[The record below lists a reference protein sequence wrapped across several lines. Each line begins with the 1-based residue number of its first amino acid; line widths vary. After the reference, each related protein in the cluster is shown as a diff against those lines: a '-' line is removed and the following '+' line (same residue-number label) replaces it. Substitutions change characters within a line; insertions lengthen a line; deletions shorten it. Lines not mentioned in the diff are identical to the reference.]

1 MLDDNEKNK
10 KSKSIKNREIIKN
23 NSSPHFLS
31 QIYEKED
38 FLQDIRTIREYCKDK
53 INKFSSFMKELNI
66 KIDSKI
72 EIIEKNQN
80 KLIELYVDLKRK
92 TEIIEEIQ
100 LFKTKIEEETYTQ
113 KIKLEDLKKEIN
125 DISFKYDKIY
135 IDNFKFPG
143 LIGDKDSRFKN
154 FKEYIFFQI
163 ETTDN
168 LNFEKNEQIN
178 VTKQL
183 ERRFEENISF
193 LVKQIEKSEKI
204 SKLYVDNNK
213 KYLENII
220 NNIPKE
226 FYSKIEDLKIENH
239 KYAIKLL
246 NKCDSLSELKDKLN
260 HLSIVMEKRVDEY
273 QEIFEKMERE
283 RNEKI
288 DFIMNKLNN
297 NDKII
302 NEIKNDIQKKFFDD
316 GFIQKFN
323 DINDEII
330 NIKKTLRNLEIS
342 NVNIE
347 NKNTINVKNSKKEKI
362 EINKINDVK
371 NNIYE
376 NITNQLN
383 DDLLIIKQNIEKK
396 YSKFQEKIEELEK
409 NLRKDRLTLE
419 EKLNNKI
426 LNINDQVRNSL
437 SSKER
442 IINNFT
448 DKINIFEKSLY
459 ENRKLIKELNL
470 KISELENLIIDK
482 KIINEEIEKLKK
494 ENIFINLSMKRFDNS
509 FMKFSQDYKELELI
523 INGILERE
531 KKQKNM
537 KNFFFPLN
545 KQKSLKYQDNYL
557 GNSYAAQTT
566 REFFNNNNS
575 QKQNYYSLNS
585 FEKNNIPSDE
595 IRNNNFKLK
604 KTFSSPRFKSKQKN
618 ISNNNNNNNNNKN
631 DFSPIKN
638 RESHSLSKLRD
649 ETVSSRQKRLKLY
662 SLKEII
668 QKLPDCTIGDEEEEK
683 NKKLL
688 EQIPK
693 KET

>member
-1 MLDDNEKNK
+1 MLDDNEKKK

-38 FLQDIRTIREYCKDK
+38 FLQDIRTIREYCKEK

-92 TEIIEEIQ
+92 TEIIAEIQ

-143 LIGDKDSRFKN
+143 LIGDKESRFKN

-168 LNFEKNEQIN
+168 LNIEKNEQIN

-193 LVKQIEKSEKI
+193 LVKQIEKSEKV

-273 QEIFEKMERE
+273 QEIFEKMESE

-288 DFIMNKLNN
+288 DFVMTKLNN

-302 NEIKNDIQKKFFDD
+302 NEIKNDIQKKYFDD

-330 NIKKTLRNLEIS
+330 NIKKSLRNLEIS
-342 NVNIE
+342 NLNIE

-396 YSKFQEKIEELEK
+396 YSKFQEKIEEIEK

-437 SSKER
+437 SSKEK

-448 DKINIFEKSLY
+448 DKINTFEKSLY

-494 ENIFINLSMKRFDNS
+494 ENIFINLSMKRFDNT

-566 REFFNNNNS
+566 R
-575 QKQNYYSLNS
+575 
-585 FEKNNIPSDE
+585 
-595 IRNNNFKLK
+595 
-604 KTFSSPRFKSKQKN
+604 
-618 ISNNNNNNNNNKN
+618 
-631 DFSPIKN
+631 
-638 RESHSLSKLRD
+638 
-649 ETVSSRQKRLKLY
+649 
-662 SLKEII
+662 
-668 QKLPDCTIGDEEEEK
+668 
-683 NKKLL
+683 
-688 EQIPK
+688 
-693 KET
+693 

>member
-1 MLDDNEKNK
+1 
-10 KSKSIKNREIIKN
+10 
-23 NSSPHFLS
+23 
-31 QIYEKED
+31 
-38 FLQDIRTIREYCKDK
+38 
-53 INKFSSFMKELNI
+53 MKELNI

-72 EIIEKNQN
+72 KIIEKNQN

-113 KIKLEDLKKEIN
+113 KIKLEDLKKELN

-143 LIGDKDSRFKN
+143 LIGDKESRFKN

-273 QEIFEKMERE
+273 QEIFEKMKHE

-288 DFIMNKLNN
+288 DFVMNKINN

-302 NEIKNDIQKKFFDD
+302 NEIKNDIQKKYFDD

-323 DINDEII
+323 DINDEIS

-342 NVNIE
+342 DLNIE

-409 NLRKDRLTLE
+409 NLRKDRLILE

-437 SSKER
+437 SSKEK
-442 IINNFT
+442 IINNFS
-448 DKINIFEKSLY
+448 DKINIFEK
-459 ENRKLIKELNL
+459 
-470 KISELENLIIDK
+470 
-482 KIINEEIEKLKK
+482 
-494 ENIFINLSMKRFDNS
+494 
-509 FMKFSQDYKELELI
+509 
-523 INGILERE
+523 
-531 KKQKNM
+531 
-537 KNFFFPLN
+537 
-545 KQKSLKYQDNYL
+545 
-557 GNSYAAQTT
+557 
-566 REFFNNNNS
+566 
-575 QKQNYYSLNS
+575 
-585 FEKNNIPSDE
+585 
-595 IRNNNFKLK
+595 
-604 KTFSSPRFKSKQKN
+604 
-618 ISNNNNNNNNNKN
+618 
-631 DFSPIKN
+631 
-638 RESHSLSKLRD
+638 
-649 ETVSSRQKRLKLY
+649 
-662 SLKEII
+662 
-668 QKLPDCTIGDEEEEK
+668 
-683 NKKLL
+683 
-688 EQIPK
+688 
-693 KET
+693 

>member
-1 MLDDNEKNK
+1 MLEDNEKK
-10 KSKSIKNREIIKN
+10 KKSIKNREIIKN

-38 FLQDIRTIREYCKDK
+38 FLQDIRTIREYCKEK

-113 KIKLEDLKKEIN
+113 KIKLEDLKKELN

-143 LIGDKDSRFKN
+143 LIGDKESRFKN

-273 QEIFEKMERE
+273 QEIFEKMKHE

-288 DFIMNKLNN
+288 DFVMNKINN

-302 NEIKNDIQKKFFDD
+302 NEIKNDIQKKYFDD

-323 DINDEII
+323 DINDEIS

-342 NVNIE
+342 DLNIE

-409 NLRKDRLTLE
+409 NLRKDRLILE

-437 SSKER
+437 SSKEK
-442 IINNFT
+442 IINNFS

-459 ENRKLIKELNL
+459 ENKKLIKELNL
-470 KISELENLIIDK
+470 KISKLENLIIDK

-494 ENIFINLSMKRFDNS
+494 ENIFINLSMKRFDNT

-523 INGILERE
+523 TNGILERE
-531 KKQKNM
+531 KNQKNM

-545 KQKSLKYQDNYL
+545 KQKSLQYHDNYL

-683 NKKLL
+683 SKKLL